1 MRCTGPP
8 VHKRSCGAP
17 CAGSTRG
24 GRALVS
30 RRRPDSGR
38 SGCASAGLR
47 HRRHGRA
54 RGCAAVWW
62 PWLGHCGGA
71 APRRASMVAASDR
84 GAECVLWIG
93 FSGRKPCRH
102 SCRRRWRRRP
112 RASFSCWGLHL
123 GASSPLRG
131 FSGRKPCAPRTSDG
145 GAFGVVTSLEASFSE
160 THLGLWQCRVVVAM
174 GGFCR
179 WRGKAAGADG
189 WLEGGCSAF
198 VAVAKFMPVGRGLC
212 TGVGSCCL

>member
-1 MRCTGPP
+1 MRAGGGSRGPAAARAHARRGAGGGRACAWAMDGVGPRWRRLGRSLGSLPLALVAARGGGRRPKGWRGGARRWAARWVLYGRTWLCTGVDRAQEVLRCTGPP

-24 GRALVS
+24 GRALAS

-71 APRRASMVAASDR
+71 APGRASMAAALER
-84 GAECVLWIG
+84 RAECMLWIG

-102 SCRRRWRRRP
+102 SCWR
-112 RASFSCWGLHL
+112 
-123 GASSPLRG
+123 
-131 FSGRKPCAPRTSDG
+131 
-145 GAFGVVTSLEASFSE
+145 
-160 THLGLWQCRVVVAM
+160 
-174 GGFCR
+174 
-179 WRGKAAGADG
+179 
-189 WLEGGCSAF
+189 
-198 VAVAKFMPVGRGLC
+198 
-212 TGVGSCCL
+212 